1 MKNIVLVD
9 VYDFENNMYDQ
20 FPFDI
25 PNSINIKDLEQALY
39 DDEKFD
45 DICVD
50 FIEKI
55 IYILIYECYHTE
67 FLEEI
72 IDNICISFVD
82 DDNYL
87 ISTTMATNF
96 VENNKGFEF
105 DSSTINWKQIGE
117 RIHVTFTDEFYE
129 DFDDDEDLEYFDE
142 YMDEEYEE

>member
-1 MKNIVLVD
+1 MKNIVFVD

-50 FIEKI
+50 FIKKT

-72 IDNICISFVD
+72 IDNIYISFVD
-82 DDNYL
+82 DDDYL
-87 ISTTMATNF
+87 ISTTMAANF
-96 VENNKGFEF
+96 IENNNGFEF

-117 RIHVTFTDEFYE
+117 RIHVTFTDEFYD
-129 DFDDDEDLEYFDE
+129 DFEDDEDLEYFNE
-142 YMDEEYEE
+142 YMDEEYED

>member
-9 VYDFENNMYDQ
+9 VYDFENNIYDQ

-50 FIEKI
+50 FIEKT
-55 IYILIYECYHTE
+55 IYILIYECYHAE

-82 DDNYL
+82 DDDYL
-87 ISTTMATNF
+87 ISTTMVTNF

-105 DSSTINWKQIGE
+105 GSSTINWKQIGE
-117 RIHVTFTDEFYE
+117 RIHVTFTDEFYD
-129 DFDDDEDLEYFDE
+129 DFVDDEDLEYFNE
-142 YMDEEYEE
+142 YMDEEYED